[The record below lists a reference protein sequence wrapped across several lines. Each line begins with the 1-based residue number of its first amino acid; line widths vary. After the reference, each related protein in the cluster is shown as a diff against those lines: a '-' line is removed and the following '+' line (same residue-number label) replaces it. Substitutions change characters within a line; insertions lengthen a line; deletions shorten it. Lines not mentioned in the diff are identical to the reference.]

1 MTERRLPPII
11 QAGVAQLALVVIG
24 GIYLAS
30 HLPESVSLTL
40 PTILLVVAA
49 VLLVGNLVALSRATG
64 FAWGRFLTVGK
75 WTLLAYSISAGLIEY
90 SFVRNDTRGGPL
102 VVLTLSLVVY
112 ALTVPLLI
120 AFTVARYV
128 PSDEPPSLV

>member
-1 MTERRLPPII
+1 MTERRYPPVIE
-11 QAGVAQLALVVIG
+11 AGVVQLILIVIG

-30 HLPESVSLTL
+30 HLPEGVSLTL
-40 PTILLVVAA
+40 PTILLVAST
-49 VLLVGNLVALSRATG
+49 VLLIGNLVALSRAQG
-64 FAWGRFLTVGK
+64 FAWGRFITVGK
-75 WTLLAYSISAGLIEY
+75 WTLLAYGISAGLIEY

-102 VVLTLSLVVY
+102 VVLTLSLIVY

-128 PSDEPPSLV
+128 PED